1 VTDTPTAPATG
12 AETADLVTLPKAE
25 LHLHIEGTLEPE
37 LVFELA
43 ERNQVSLP
51 FESVDALRALHE
63 FHDLQSFLNLYYD
76 CMAVLQTREDFEEL
90 GLAYL
95 RRAARDGVRHAE
107 IFFDPQAHTT
117 RGVDINDVIDG
128 LLDAF
133 RIAGAER
140 GMTGGLI
147 LCILRDSPVDEALAT
162 IESVAGRAGD
172 LLGVGL
178 DSAEVGYP
186 PSLFVEVFD
195 RARELGLH
203 VVAHAGEEGP
213 AEYVWEALDLLKV
226 ERIDHGIRSLED
238 ARLVDRLRES
248 AMPLTVCPLSNIRLG
263 ATTDMAAH
271 PLPQMLEQGLV
282 VTVNSDDPAYFG
294 GYVGENFM
302 QLRDTFALTPS
313 QLAQLAENSITG
325 SFASAERKQELLG
338 DVQAWLDAARAGEAL

>member
-1 VTDTPTAPATG
+1 MTESTTATATG
-12 AETADLVTLPKAE
+12 AADLVTLPKAE
-25 LHLHIEGTLEPE
+25 LHLHIEGALEPE

-43 ERNQVSLP
+43 RRNQVSLP
-51 FESVDALRALHE
+51 FESVEALRAQHE
-63 FHDLQSFLNLYYD
+63 FEDLQSFLNLYYD

-128 LLDAF
+128 LLDAL
-133 RIAGAER
+133 RIAGEES

-147 LCILRDSPVDEALAT
+147 LCVLRDSPVDEALAT
-162 IESVAGRAGD
+162 IESIADRAGD
-172 LLGVGL
+172 LVGVGL

-186 PSLFVEVFD
+186 PSLFVTVFD
-195 RARELGLH
+195 RARGLGLH

-226 ERIDHGIRSLED
+226 ERIDHGIRSLD
-238 ARLVDRLRES
+238 DDLLVERLRES

-263 ATTDMAAH
+263 ATTHMAAH

-282 VTVNSDDPAYFG
+282 VTINSDDPAYFG
-294 GYVGENFM
+294 GYVGENFA
-302 QLRDTFALTPS
+302 QLRDTFALS
-313 QLAQLAENSITG
+313 AAQLARLAQNSITG
-325 SFASAERKQELLG
+325 SFASAERKQELLD
-338 DVQAWLDAARAGEAL
+338 DVQAWLATAGAGEDN

>member
-1 VTDTPTAPATG
+1 MTESTTATATG
-12 AETADLVTLPKAE
+12 AADLVTLPKAE

-43 ERNQVSLP
+43 RRNQVSLP
-51 FESVDALRALHE
+51 FESVEALRAQHE
-63 FHDLQSFLNLYYD
+63 FEDLQSFLNLYYD

-128 LLDAF
+128 LLDAL
-133 RIAGAER
+133 RIAGEES

-147 LCILRDSPVDEALAT
+147 LCVLRDSPVDEALAT
-162 IESVAGRAGD
+162 IESIADRAGD
-172 LLGVGL
+172 LVGVGL

-186 PSLFVEVFD
+186 PSLFVTVFD

-226 ERIDHGIRSLED
+226 ERIDHGIRSLD
-238 ARLVDRLRES
+238 DDLLVERLRES

-263 ATTDMAAH
+263 ATTHMAAH

-282 VTVNSDDPAYFG
+282 VTINSDDPAYFG
-294 GYVGENFM
+294 GYVGENFA
-302 QLRDTFALTPS
+302 QLRDTFALS
-313 QLAQLAENSITG
+313 AAQLARLAQNSITG
-325 SFASAERKQELLG
+325 SFASAERKQELLD
-338 DVQAWLDAARAGEAL
+338 DVQAWLATAGAGEDN

>member
-1 VTDTPTAPATG
+1 MTEKTAATASG
-12 AETADLVTLPKAE
+12 AADFVTLPKAE

-43 ERNQVSLP
+43 RRNQVSLP
-51 FESVDALRALHE
+51 FESVEVLRALHE
-63 FHDLQSFLNLYYD
+63 FEDLQSFLNLYYG

-107 IFFDPQAHTT
+107 IFFDPQAHTA
-117 RGVDINDVIDG
+117 RGVDIHDVIDG
-128 LLDAF
+128 LRDAL
-133 RIAGAER
+133 RIAGEES

-147 LCILRDSPVDEALAT
+147 LCVLRDSPVDEALAT
-162 IESVAGRAGD
+162 IESIADRAGD

-186 PSLFVEVFD
+186 PSLFVAVFD

-226 ERIDHGIRSLED
+226 ERIDHGIRSLD
-238 ARLVDRLRES
+238 DDLLVERLRES
-248 AMPLTVCPLSNIRLG
+248 AIPLTVCPLSNIRLG
-263 ATTDMAAH
+263 ATTNMAAH

-282 VTVNSDDPAYFG
+282 VTINSDDPAYFG
-294 GYVGENFM
+294 GYIGENFR
-302 QLRDTFALTPS
+302 QLRDTFALS
-313 QLAQLAENSITG
+313 AAQLALLAQNSITG
-325 SFASAERKQELLG
+325 SFASAERKHQLLD
-338 DVQAWLDAARAGEAL
+338 DVQAWLATAGAREDN

>member
-1 VTDTPTAPATG
+1 MTDTPTAPATG
-12 AETADLVTLPKAE
+12 AETADLVALPKAE
-25 LHLHIEGTLEPE
+25 LHVHIEGTLEPE

-43 ERNQVSLP
+43 ARNQVSLP

-63 FHDLQSFLNLYYD
+63 FHDLQSFLNLYYS

-133 RIAGAER
+133 RIAGTEL

-162 IESVAGRAGD
+162 IESVADRAGD
-172 LLGVGL
+172 LVGVGL

-213 AEYVWEALDLLKV
+213 PEYVWEALDLLKV

-263 ATTDMAAH
+263 ATTHMAAH

-294 GYVGENFM
+294 GYVGENFT
-302 QLRDTFALTPS
+302 QLRDTFALSAS
-313 QLAQLAENSITG
+313 QLAQLAQNSITG

-338 DVQAWLDAARAGEAL
+338 DVQAWLAAAGTAEGL